1 MISAIFKAV
10 QDGVTGFIGVLQTA
24 FSGVGQLFI
33 GSENE
38 LTFLGTLLL
47 IAAGVGIVYFG
58 FRLIKSLV
66 GHAA

>member
-1 MISAIFKAV
+1 MIAAIFKAV
-10 QDGVTGFIGVLQTA
+10 QDGVTGFIGVLQSA
-24 FSGVGQLFI
+24 FSGVGGMFI
-33 GSENE
+33 SDTNE

-58 FRLIKSLV
+58 FRLVKSLV

>member
-1 MISAIFKAV
+1 MIAAIFKAI
-10 QDGVTGFIGVLQTA
+10 QDGVTGFVGVLQSA
-24 FSGVGQLFI
+24 FSSVGQMFI
-33 GSENE
+33 SSDNE

-66 GHAA
+66 GHTA